1 MKLLED
7 FKSII
12 KEESDYSRFDAL
24 VRAGLANKAQLQR
37 LHKILD
43 KMKEEKPTFTNADRM
58 IIQNLFNKMVDL
70 LSSDKQ
76 IFQRARQTVSEE
88 LITEV
93 KKDDDEDPPYVL
105 ILKRKQIRMF
115 SNRAKVALYY
125 NQKLDKYFTIP
136 YGTGVSGGS
145 IQAEEVDNVIVQL
158 NTIME
163 KPMGVV
169 EHTDGSTTKVD
180 NFTARIILE
189 MYDVVSEDNQK
200 KISKMLSES
209 SDSFKKISQ
218 FAYEKLE

>member
-1 MKLLED
+1 MRLLEE
-7 FKSII
+7 FKSTV
-12 KEESDYSRFDAL
+12 KEETDYSKFDAL

-37 LHKILD
+37 LHKILE
-43 KMKEEKPTFTNADRM
+43 KMKEDKPTFTNADRM
-58 IIQNLFNKMVDL
+58 IIQNLFNKMVNL

-115 SNRAKVALYY
+115 SNRTKVALYY
-125 NQKLDKYFTIP
+125 NQKLDKYFTVP
-136 YGTGVSGGS
+136 YGGGISGGT
-145 IQAEEVDNVIVQL
+145 IQAEEVNSAIVQL
-158 NTIME
+158 NKIME

-169 EHTDGSTTKVD
+169 EHTDGSKTKVD

-189 MYDVVSEDNQK
+189 MYDVVSEENQK
-200 KISKMLSES
+200 NIAKMLSES
-209 SDSFKKISQ
+209 SDSFNKISQ